1 MKRLYVLLVLAMIIG
16 PIAPVAA
23 QESTGEVLTL
33 TAPDGATVEIDRDDY
48 GVPHISADT
57 EVGVFFGQGFAVAQD
72 RLFQL
77 EQYRRA
83 ALGRIAE
90 LVPTPEFL
98 EADMRV
104 RTLYYTED
112 ERQAQFDAL
121 SADIQT
127 MLEAYVDGINVYLD
141 SIAVNPSK
149 FQPVEFILLGT
160 PEPWTATHSVA
171 VMQFFMRGFGQF
183 GGQELERLGE
193 LQLNG
198 QAWIDE
204 NRPLNDPTVP
214 TTIPG
219 AGTATTR
226 TLSAYTPPP
235 VSPEVIRA
243 FTERRRRAEE
253 AYERLRIPK
262 LGSFAVLTTSAK
274 SATGNVLLLGAPQ
287 MGQPAENAVS
297 IVNEVE
303 LISPTLHMGGMSV
316 AGIPSVVIGRNEH
329 FAWTLTS
336 GFSDNTDTFR
346 ETVQVQDG
354 VPTAYLHNGE
364 FMPFEAREETV
375 FQGSTPH
382 PMTVLRTI
390 HGPVVAMD
398 LANEQVFTHQMTF
411 WNKELDLLTA
421 FYDIGKATNLAGFE
435 AALAASPLNFNVFYA
450 DMEQNIKF
458 FHIGKLLRS
467 IQTQEGP
474 DPRFPREGD
483 GSEEWGDDPFLAF
496 EELPQAANP
505 AQGYFV
511 NWNNKP
517 IASWNHGDNIPW
529 TVVSASTEGETRGI
543 RVGVIDDFVGPIASF
558 TFDNLREVYGV
569 VRGEDSYPGAY
580 QQILE
585 FMPEKIVGENLVP
598 PGQSGFVGLGGSSP
612 HLADQWSFYQSV
624 TLKPFL
630 FSTEGGPPPTAVQV
644 GEDVPEAFAL
654 HQNYPNPFNPSTT
667 IVFDLSQ
674 PGDFTLKVYDVL
686 GREVAVLASGAF
698 PAGRF
703 KAVWD
708 ATGFASGV
716 YVYRLQAETYAETK
730 TLILQK

>member
-1 MKRLYVLLVLAMIIG
+1 MKRLCVFLILVLIVG
-16 PIAPVAA
+16 SLTPVAA
-23 QESTGEVLTL
+23 QEGVPVTL
-33 TAPDGATVEIDRDDY
+33 TAPDGVTVEIDRDDY
-48 GVPHISADT
+48 GVPHISAET
-57 EVGVFFGQGFAVAQD
+57 ETALFFGQGFAVAQD

-83 ALGRIAE
+83 ALGRLAE
-90 LVPTPEFL
+90 LLPTPEFV
-98 EADMRV
+98 EIDMGV
-104 RTLYYTED
+104 RTLYYAEE

-121 SADIQT
+121 PAPIQVT
-127 MLEAYVDGINVYLD
+127 LEAYVDGINVYLD

-149 FQPVEFILLGT
+149 FMPVEFFLLGT
-160 PEPWTATHSVA
+160 PEPWTVTHSVA
-171 VMQFFMRGFGQF
+171 VMQFFMRQFGQF
-183 GGQELERLGE
+183 GGQELDRLGE
-193 LQLNG
+193 FQTEG
-198 QAWIDE
+198 ETWFEE

-226 TLSAYTPPP
+226 QLGVYTPPP

-243 FTERRRRAEE
+243 FTESRRRSEQ

-287 MGQPAENAVS
+287 MGQPAEDAVS

-303 LISPTLHMGGMSV
+303 LISPTLHVGGMSV
-316 AGIPSVVIGRNEH
+316 AGIPGVLIGRNEH

-375 FQGSTPH
+375 FQDRTPH
-382 PMTVLRTI
+382 TMTVLRTV
-390 HGPVVAMD
+390 HGPVVSMD
-398 LANEQVFTHQMTF
+398 LDNEQVFTHQMTF
-411 WNKELDLLTA
+411 WNEELDLLTA
-421 FYDIGKATNLAGFE
+421 FYNFWKATDLAGFE
-435 AALAASPLNFNVFYA
+435 AALAMAPMNFNMFYA
-450 DMEQNIKF
+450 DKEQNIKF

-483 GSEEWGDDPFLAF
+483 GTQEWGDDPFLAF

-517 IASWNHGDNIPW
+517 VASWNHGDNIPW
-529 TVVSASTEGETRGI
+529 TVVSAATEENRGI
-543 RVGVIDDFVGPIASF
+543 RVSVINDFVGPIASF

-569 VRGEDSYPGAY
+569 IRGVGSYPGTY

-598 PGQSGFVGLGGSSP
+598 PGQSGFVGLSGASP
-612 HLADQWSFYQSV
+612 YLADQWSLYQSI

-630 FSTEGGPPPTAVQV
+630 FSTEGGAPTAVEA
-644 GEDVPEAFAL
+644 GEGVPEAFAL
-654 HQNYPNPFNPSTT
+654 HQNYPNPFNPKTT
-667 IVFDLSQ
+667 IVFDLPQ
-674 PGDFTLKVYDVL
+674 PGDFSLTVYDVL
-686 GREVAVLASGAF
+686 GREVSVLASGAY

-716 YVYRLQAETYAETK
+716 YVYRLQAGTYSATK

>member
-23 QESTGEVLTL
+23 QESTSEVLTL

-57 EVGVFFGQGFAVAQD
+57 EEGVFFGQGFAVAQD

-141 SIAVNPSK
+141 SIAVNPRD

-171 VMQFFMRGFGQF
+171 VMQFFMRQFGQF
-183 GGQELERLGE
+183 GGQELQRLGE

-243 FTERRRRAEE
+243 FTESRRRSEE

-262 LGSFAVLTTSAK
+262 LGSFAMLAFGAK
-274 SATGNVLLLGAPQ
+274 SASGNAMLLGAPQ
-287 MGQPAENAVS
+287 MGQPAEDAVS

-316 AGIPSVVIGRNEH
+316 AGIPGVLIGRNEY

-346 ETVQVQDG
+346 ETVQVQNG

-390 HGPVVAMD
+390 HGPVV
-398 LANEQVFTHQMTF
+398 
-411 WNKELDLLTA
+411 
-421 FYDIGKATNLAGFE
+421 
-435 AALAASPLNFNVFYA
+435 
-450 DMEQNIKF
+450 
-458 FHIGKLLRS
+458 
-467 IQTQEGP
+467 
-474 DPRFPREGD
+474 
-483 GSEEWGDDPFLAF
+483 
-496 EELPQAANP
+496 
-505 AQGYFV
+505 
-511 NWNNKP
+511 
-517 IASWNHGDNIPW
+517 
-529 TVVSASTEGETRGI
+529 
-543 RVGVIDDFVGPIASF
+543 
-558 TFDNLREVYGV
+558 
-569 VRGEDSYPGAY
+569 
-580 QQILE
+580 
-585 FMPEKIVGENLVP
+585 
-598 PGQSGFVGLGGSSP
+598 
-612 HLADQWSFYQSV
+612 
-624 TLKPFL
+624 
-630 FSTEGGPPPTAVQV
+630 
-644 GEDVPEAFAL
+644 
-654 HQNYPNPFNPSTT
+654 
-667 IVFDLSQ
+667 
-674 PGDFTLKVYDVL
+674 
-686 GREVAVLASGAF
+686 
-698 PAGRF
+698 
-703 KAVWD
+703 
-708 ATGFASGV
+708 
-716 YVYRLQAETYAETK
+716 
-730 TLILQK
+730 